1 MSLIKHIVSRV
12 LPEEYTYLLVD
23 WKNKVLNNVHY
34 KAEQD
39 AIHRRTEFYSE
50 FIGSDS
56 LVFDV
61 GANLGNRISS
71 FLNLGAR
78 VIAVEPQAFCSRYL
92 SKKFGNRITIENMA
106 AGSQPGH
113 LDLFVS
119 DSHTLTS
126 LSKDYVDKVGK
137 TRFSDAKWKKSKLV
151 EVTTLAH
158 LIEKHGVPDF
168 IKIDVEGFELEV
180 LKGLD
185 QEVQCISFEYNT
197 PDMKENMFD
206 CLNTLHTHSSRYEF
220 NFSEGESMLL
230 SKESW
235 LEFDAFMQLVQ
246 KDEFLNTGFGDVY
259 CRLRK

>member
-12 LPEEYTYLLVD
+12 LPEEYTYLLAD
-23 WKNKVLNNVHY
+23 WKNKALNNVHY
-34 KAEQD
+34 KRELE
-39 AIHRRTEFYSE
+39 AINRRTEFYSE
-50 FIGSDS
+50 FIDSKS

-71 FLNLGAR
+71 FLCIGAK
-78 VIAVEPQAFCSRYL
+78 VIAVEPQLFCCRYL
-92 SKKFGNRITIENMA
+92 RKKFGTQITIENKA

-126 LSKDYVDKVGK
+126 LSKDYVDTVGK
-137 TRFSDAKWKKSKLV
+137 TRFANAKWKTSKLV
-151 EVTTLAH
+151 EVTTLSK
-158 LIEKHGVPDF
+158 LIHQYGVPAF

-180 LKGLD
+180 LKGLE
-185 QEVQCISFEYNT
+185 QPVQCISFEYNT
-197 PDMKENMFD
+197 PDMKEIMFD
-206 CLNTLHTHSSRYEF
+206 CLNTLHKLSPRYEF

-230 SKESW
+230 SRDTW
-235 LEFDAFMQLVQ
+235 LTFDAFMEVVH

-259 CRLRK
+259 CRLRT

>member
-12 LPEEYTYLLVD
+12 LSEEYTYLLAD
-23 WKNKVLNNVHY
+23 WKNKALNNVHY
-34 KAEQD
+34 KRELE
-39 AIHRRTEFYSE
+39 AINRRTEFYAA
-50 FIGSDS
+50 FISSDS

-71 FLNLGAR
+71 FLNIGAK
-78 VIAVEPQAFCSRYL
+78 VIAVEPQIFCCRYL
-92 SKKFGNRITIENMA
+92 RKKFGTRITIENMA

-137 TRFSDAKWKKSKLV
+137 TRFSEAKWKKSKLV
-151 EVTTLAH
+151 EVTTLSH
-158 LIEKHGVPDF
+158 LIQRHGLPDF
-168 IKIDVEGFELEV
+168 IKIDLEGFELEV

-197 PDMKENMFD
+197 PDMKEIMFD
-206 CLNTLHTHSSRYEF
+206 CLNTLHKISPRYEF

-230 SKESW
+230 SKKSW

-259 CRLRK
+259 CRLRQ